1 MQIFVCITMPYG
13 KSDEDNLNEL
23 CVLSDQLSRGS
34 WRNSGLVRYLD
45 NKSNNKVSA
54 IEGISWGSSKMA
66 YYFCLL
72 KVTYGL

>member
-1 MQIFVCITMPYG
+1 MKIFVCVTMPYG
-13 KSDEDNLNEL
+13 KSGENLNEL

-34 WRNSGLVRYLD
+34 WRNSGLVWYLD

-54 IEGISWGSSKMA
+54 IEDISSGSGKMA